1 MKKLSLLP
9 AFLLI
14 QSAFADFP
22 AAVVADSPLAYYRF
36 EEAAGATTLVDSSGN
51 GLDIDYST
59 PFGTTELGVQG
70 AVGLG
75 ALFKLD
81 GSFLTPLLLDPSVGD
96 FTIEA
101 VMRTDSPA
109 VNVGAVAISNQQGTI
124 AGGVGRSNLVV
135 NANRAI
141 TSFSGG
147 ATTQA
152 EAFAT
157 EGNFD
162 HIILTFDQSAVA
174 GGTETTFRFFING
187 IAQGSSTIA
196 PEPADGNWVIG
207 SNKLQDNQFFSGL
220 IDEIAI
226 YGTRLDDPDGDG
238 DVSDSRVNEHYKS
251 YLTDSV
257 TLANF
262 EASVPYLDGGQSA
275 ELTWLVSPELT
286 SLTIDDGTGPIDAL
300 GDTTDCL
307 GSLTVSPTTT
317 TTYTLTGE
325 GPLGME
331 TLEVQIVV
339 DEAAVIDS
347 FTSNFSQVSVGGELT
362 LSWEVTN
369 GITVEIDNGVGAV
382 DIVSGSTTVVINE
395 DTTFTLSAT
404 NSQGTVTEEVS
415 VTVIVLADPTLV
427 THWKVGEAAGE
438 TAGTTLVSE
447 SGPSFAGDFVGTP
460 TFDTTDPAPVPGG
473 STASL
478 VFDGGAT
485 YVNVTGYNGI
495 AGAAARTVAFWFK
508 GSATQTNNNATLISW
523 GGGGTGNRF
532 DISLNNNS
540 SGVLRT
546 EVAGSG
552 SNGRIKM
559 GDDTWHHCAVVIDP
573 TVGTT
578 VGNALFYIDGVL
590 DTFAVTGTTE
600 INTTTPGSMR
610 IGGAR
615 TFGNRNLTGK
625 LDDIRIYN
633 RALSAEEI
641 VSLITPLDASL
652 EITGITRNADGS
664 VELTWTGAPGDYI
677 FEYSPDL
684 TEGSWFEISDNA
696 VIADG
701 ETSGTETDDAIAP
714 TGSKIFY
721 RFRVAE

>member
-147 ATTQA
+147 VTTPA

-157 EGNFD
+157 EENFD

-262 EASVPYLDGGQSA
+262 EASVAYLDGGQSA

-307 GSLTVSPTTT
+307 GSLTVSPTAT

-347 FTSNFSQVSVGGELT
+347 FTSNFS
-362 LSWEVTN
+362 
-369 GITVEIDNGVGAV
+369 
-382 DIVSGSTTVVINE
+382 
-395 DTTFTLSAT
+395 
-404 NSQGTVTEEVS
+404 
-415 VTVIVLADPTLV
+415 
-427 THWKVGEAAGE
+427 KV
-438 TAGTTLVSE
+438 
-447 SGPSFAGDFVGTP
+447 F
-460 TFDTTDPAPVPGG
+460 
-473 STASL
+473 
-478 VFDGGAT
+478 
-485 YVNVTGYNGI
+485 
-495 AGAAARTVAFWFK
+495 
-508 GSATQTNNNATLISW
+508 
-523 GGGGTGNRF
+523 GGGGT
-532 DISLNNNS
+532 DSLM
-540 SGVLRT
+540 
-546 EVAGSG
+546 GSHE
-552 SNGRIKM
+552 
-559 GDDTWHHCAVVIDP
+559 WHH
-573 TVGTT
+573 G
-578 VGNALFYIDGVL
+578 
-590 DTFAVTGTTE
+590 
-600 INTTTPGSMR
+600 R
-610 IGGAR
+610 
-615 TFGNRNLTGK
+615 NR
-625 LDDIRIYN
+625 
-633 RALSAEEI
+633 
-641 VSLITPLDASL
+641 
-652 EITGITRNADGS
+652 
-664 VELTWTGAPGDYI
+664 
-677 FEYSPDL
+677 
-684 TEGSWFEISDNA
+684 
-696 VIADG
+696 
-701 ETSGTETDDAIAP
+701 
-714 TGSKIFY
+714 
-721 RFRVAE
+721 